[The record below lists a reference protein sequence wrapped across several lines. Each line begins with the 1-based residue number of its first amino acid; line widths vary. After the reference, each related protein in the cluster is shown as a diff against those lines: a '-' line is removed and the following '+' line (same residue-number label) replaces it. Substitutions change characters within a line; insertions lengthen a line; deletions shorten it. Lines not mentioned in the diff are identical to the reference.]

1 MTTKNSKK
9 GFTLVE
15 LVVVIAILAIL
26 AAIAI
31 PVVNSIINTAARNS
45 AISNADS
52 IELQIK
58 NCQAD
63 IAARN
68 TERYPNAV
76 TAPNTISVDDVA
88 TKTGIKTAFQTVTY
102 NNQQYI
108 PVWDA
113 DDDKCYFIGASTSTV
128 AGKRIDDSSITL
140 TIGVGSGTTHT
151 IIDLRDTADPNAPST
166 SVMVTSL

>member
-31 PVVNSIINTAARNS
+31 PVVNSIINTASRNS

-68 TERYPNAV
+68 TERYTNAV
-76 TAPNTISVDDVA
+76 SAPSTISVDDVA

-102 NNQQYI
+102 NNEQYI
-108 PVWDA
+108 PVWDVN
-113 DDDKCYFIGASTSTV
+113 DDKCYFVGAAGTTV
-128 AGKRIDDSSITL
+128 AGKRIDDPSLTL
-140 TIGVGSGTTHT
+140 TVDGTSVVGLADASGNP
-151 IIDLRDTADPNAPST
+151 LN
-166 SVMVTSL
+166 SVMVTTL

>member
-68 TERYPNAV
+68 TERYANAV

-102 NNQQYI
+102 NNEQYI

-113 DDDKCYFIGASTSTV
+113 DDDKCYFIGATGTSV
-128 AGKRIDDSSITL
+128 AGQRIDDPTITL
-140 TIGVGSGTTHT
+140 TIGAGAGTAHT
-151 IIDLRDTADPNAPST
+151 IVGLADASGNPST
-166 SVMVTSL
+166 SVMVTTL

>member
-45 AISNADS
+45 ALSNADS
-52 IELQIK
+52 IELQVK

-68 TERYPNAV
+68 TERYSAAV
-76 TAPNTISVDDVA
+76 TAPNTISIKDVA
-88 TKTGIKTAFQTVTY
+88 DVTGTTTAFQTVTY
-102 NNQQYI
+102 NNNQYY
-108 PVWDA
+108 PVWDTA
-113 DDDKCYFIGASTSTV
+113 SDKCYFVGATGTSV
-128 AGKRIDDSSITL
+128 AGQRIDDSNTTL
-140 TIGVGSGTTHT
+140 TVDGTNVVDITNGT
-151 IIDLRDTADPNAPST
+151 GGPST
-166 SVMVTSL
+166 TVMVTSL

>member
-68 TERYPNAV
+68 TERYANAV

-88 TKTGIKTAFQTVTY
+88 TKTGIKTAFQSVTY
-102 NNQQYI
+102 NNNQYF
-108 PVWDA
+108 PVWDTA
-113 DDDKCYFIGASTSTV
+113 SDKCYFIGAAGTSV
-128 AGKRIDDSSITL
+128 AGQ
-140 TIGVGSGTTHT
+140 
-151 IIDLRDTADPNAPST
+151 
-166 SVMVTSL
+166 

>member
-76 TAPNTISVDDVA
+76 TSPGSISVDDVA

-102 NNQQYI
+102 NNEQYI

-113 DDDKCYFIGASTSTV
+113 DDDKCYFIGASTSAV
-128 AGKRIDDSSITL
+128 AGQRIDDSTITL
-140 TIGVGSGTTHT
+140 TIGAGSGTTHT
-151 IIDLRDTADPNAPST
+151 IIDLRDTADTNAPST
-166 SVMVTSL
+166 TVMVTSL

>member
-68 TERYPNAV
+68 TERYTNAV
-76 TAPNTISVDDVA
+76 SAPSTISVDDVA

-113 DDDKCYFIGASTSTV
+113 DDDKCYFIGATGTTV
-128 AGKRIDDSSITL
+128 AGQRIDDSSITL
-140 TIGVGSGTTHT
+140 TIGAGAGGTHT
-151 IIDLRDTADPNAPST
+151 IVDLTDGAGGPSN
-166 SVMVTSL
+166 SVMVTTL

>member
-45 AISNADS
+45 ALSNADS
-52 IELQIK
+52 IELQVK

-68 TERYPNAV
+68 TERYSAAV
-76 TAPNTISVDDVA
+76 TAPNTISIKDVA
-88 TKTGIKTAFQTVTY
+88 DVTGTTTAFQTVTY
-102 NNQQYI
+102 NNNQYY
-108 PVWDA
+108 PVWDTA
-113 DDDKCYFIGASTSTV
+113 SDKCYFVGATGTSV
-128 AGKRIDDSSITL
+128 AGQRIDDSGTTL
-140 TIGVGSGTTHT
+140 TVDGTNVVDITNGT
-151 IIDLRDTADPNAPST
+151 GGPST
-166 SVMVTSL
+166 TVMVTSL

>member
-68 TERYPNAV
+68 TERYPTAV
-76 TAPNTISVDDVA
+76 TSPSSISVDEVA

-102 NNQQYI
+102 NNEQYI

-113 DDDKCYFIGASTSTV
+113 DDDKCYFIGASTNAV
-128 AGKRIDDSSITL
+128 PGQRIDDSSITL
-140 TIGVGSGTTHT
+140 TIGAGAGGTHT
-151 IIDLRDTADPNAPST
+151 IVALADAAGNPST
-166 SVMVTSL
+166 SVSVTSL

>member
-31 PVVNSIINTAARNS
+31 PVVNSIINTASRNS

-68 TERYPNAV
+68 TERYADAV
-76 TAPNTISVDDVA
+76 SNPSNIHIDTVA
-88 TKTGIKTAFQTVTY
+88 TKTGITTAFEMVTY
-102 NNQQYI
+102 NNNQYF
-108 PVWDA
+108 PVWDTA
-113 DDDKCYFIGASTSTV
+113 SDKCYFIGAAGTSV
-128 AGKRIDDSSITL
+128 AGQRIDDASVTL
-140 TIGVGSGTTHT
+140 TVDGTNVV
-151 IIDLRDTADPNAPST
+151 DLTDTAGGPST
-166 SVMVTSL
+166 TVSVTSL

>member
-88 TKTGIKTAFQTVTY
+88 TNVAAISEEQA
-102 NNQQYI
+102 
-108 PVWDA
+108 
-113 DDDKCYFIGASTSTV
+113 ASTDEILETSKQMV
-128 AGKRIDDSSITL
+128 EQANSITQHSHEVADNSQELAKTSEML
-140 TIGVGSGTTHT
+140 TSYVNQFKI
-151 IIDLRDTADPNAPST
+151 
-166 SVMVTSL
+166 

>member
-31 PVVNSIINTAARNS
+31 PVVNSIINTASRNS

-68 TERYPNAV
+68 TERYADAV
-76 TAPNTISVDDVA
+76 SNPSNIHIDTVA
-88 TKTGIKTAFQTVTY
+88 TVTGTTTAFQSVTY
-102 NNQQYI
+102 NNNQYF
-108 PVWDA
+108 PVWDTA
-113 DDDKCYFIGASTSTV
+113 SDKCYFV
-128 AGKRIDDSSITL
+128 AVGGTGTNAPAAGQRIDDAGAPAL
-140 TIGVGSGTTHT
+140 TVDGTNVIDLTNGSGG
-151 IIDLRDTADPNAPST
+151 PST
-166 SVMVTSL
+166 GVMVTSL

>member
-31 PVVNSIINTAARNS
+31 PVVNSIINTASRNS

-68 TERYPNAV
+68 TERYSDAV
-76 TAPNTISVDDVA
+76 SNPSNIHIDTVA
-88 TKTGIKTAFQTVTY
+88 TVTGTTTAFQSVTY
-102 NNQQYI
+102 NNNQYF
-108 PVWDA
+108 PVWDTA
-113 DDDKCYFIGASTSTV
+113 SDKCYFIGAAGTSV
-128 AGKRIDDSSITL
+128 AGQR
-140 TIGVGSGTTHT
+140 
-151 IIDLRDTADPNAPST
+151 T
-166 SVMVTSL
+166 SLYGIQLVTSATSSVLQVHLLQVRELTMQV